1 MKIKF
6 NNKVMQRMIEFKV
19 KVKEVPN
26 GKVTAEYEIFKGQ
39 PNYYNPLVGFNIKDN
54 TAKKIL
60 EYVAATLGTSLTFTL
75 NSIIRCI
82 TLLLNL
88 IFIIYTF
95 K

>member
-39 PNYYNPLVGFNIKDN
+39 PNYYNPLVAFNIKDN

-60 EYVAATLGTSLTFTL
+60 EYVAFFRL
-75 NSIIRCI
+75 NDHKKTVC
-82 TLLLNL
+82 L
-88 IFIIYTF
+88 IDKLFFYV
-95 K
+95 